1 MPYICANKMIY
12 AIFSKQHADRKF
24 EFLLSN

>member
-1 MPYICANKMIY
+1 MPYICANELIY
-12 AIFSKQHADRKF
+12 VIFSKRHADRKF